1 MSIKFVASEVGY
13 TPKNLRDL
21 IEFLG
26 WTQLKVALFF
36 DVSEVTVRRWLM
48 PLGVKNHRDMPS
60 ERFAILLLQKSSK
73 AP

>member
-1 MSIKFVASEVGY
+1 MSANFVAREIGY
-13 TPKNLRDL
+13 TPQNLRDL

-26 WTQLKVALFF
+26 WTQLQVSLFF

-60 ERFAILLLQKSSK
+60 ERFANLLLQKPSK